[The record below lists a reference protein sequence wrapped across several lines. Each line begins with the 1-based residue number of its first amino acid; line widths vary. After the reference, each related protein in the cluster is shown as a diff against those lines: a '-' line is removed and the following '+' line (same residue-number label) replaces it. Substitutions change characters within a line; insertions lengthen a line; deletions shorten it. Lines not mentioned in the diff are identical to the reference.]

1 MERILPYDEDEL
13 ALLAQAWNDSVK
25 LILPES
31 EVSKFRQYDRD
42 LPRFST
48 EVLGHKQ
55 WEFQKYLQRALIQ
68 HRFVMVCGPRKNSKT
83 HTAAEIVV
91 SMMCTGPTTC
101 LTTSGS
107 QRQVEYGLWQKIRAF
122 HANARQA
129 LPGKPRGFKWEIAP
143 EWYALGFSAGD
154 AGTVQGFHAGVDL
167 ARDAEEEHAEEK
179 LATASEAIQK
189 IERVG
194 HRLLIVLDE
203 AAEIDKEILERLEG
217 SMAGKNVYVLAQ
229 CNPTFD
235 ESSDHPTARWW
246 RRGSGWHRI
255 HVAGEEL
262 PEERWEPHPADRCF
276 HGIPEEIQPADW
288 RRAMV
293 KSHGR
298 DSAFTRVFVYGLPA
312 TVDLDR
318 ALIPRAL
325 LESCAELEPDGVER
339 HIGVDIG
346 AGGSDPSVAYLWIGN
361 TIAARHEWRS
371 PDTMAT
377 VGVILTLIQSW
388 GEDGKPVPAAHVHV
402 DATGLGKGVADRL
415 KQLGHAVDAVDFGAS
430 PRYGWRELLGQTLF
444 RNMRGEMHW
453 TLRRL
458 LEERQ
463 ACIPRKYAELWRQAC
478 WYSYNFRESARGSL
492 CELGE
497 SKDEIREKFGR
508 SPDDLDAAILGLA
521 RKPSSKPTFRLGRI

>member
-217 SMAGKNVYVLAQ
+217 SMAGKNVYVQ
-229 CNPTFD
+229 
-235 ESSDHPTARWW
+235 
-246 RRGSGWHRI
+246 I
-255 HVAGEEL
+255 
-262 PEERWEPHPADRCF
+262 
-276 HGIPEEIQPADW
+276 
-288 RRAMV
+288 
-293 KSHGR
+293 GR
-298 DSAFTRVFVYGLPA
+298 
-312 TVDLDR
+312 
-318 ALIPRAL
+318 
-325 LESCAELEPDGVER
+325 
-339 HIGVDIG
+339 
-346 AGGSDPSVAYLWIGN
+346 
-361 TIAARHEWRS
+361 
-371 PDTMAT
+371 
-377 VGVILTLIQSW
+377 
-388 GEDGKPVPAAHVHV
+388 AHV
-402 DATGLGKGVADRL
+402 
-415 KQLGHAVDAVDFGAS
+415 
-430 PRYGWRELLGQTLF
+430 
-444 RNMRGEMHW
+444 
-453 TLRRL
+453 
-458 LEERQ
+458 
-463 ACIPRKYAELWRQAC
+463 
-478 WYSYNFRESARGSL
+478 
-492 CELGE
+492 
-497 SKDEIREKFGR
+497 
-508 SPDDLDAAILGLA
+508 
-521 RKPSSKPTFRLGRI
+521 

>member
-1 MERILPYDEDEL
+1 MERILPYDDDEL
-13 ALLAQAWNDSVK
+13 ALLSQAWSDSVK

-31 EVSKFRQYDRD
+31 EVAKFQQYDRD

-55 WEFQKYLQRALIQ
+55 WEFQKYLQRALIE

-91 SMMCTGPTTC
+91 GMMCTAPTTC

-167 ARDAEEEHAEEK
+167 ERDAEEELNEDK

-262 PEERWEPHPADRCF
+262 P
-276 HGIPEEIQPADW
+276 
-288 RRAMV
+288 
-293 KSHGR
+293 
-298 DSAFTRVFVYGLPA
+298 
-312 TVDLDR
+312 
-318 ALIPRAL
+318 
-325 LESCAELEPDGVER
+325 
-339 HIGVDIG
+339 
-346 AGGSDPSVAYLWIGN
+346 
-361 TIAARHEWRS
+361 
-371 PDTMAT
+371 
-377 VGVILTLIQSW
+377 
-388 GEDGKPVPAAHVHV
+388 
-402 DATGLGKGVADRL
+402 
-415 KQLGHAVDAVDFGAS
+415 
-430 PRYGWRELLGQTLF
+430 
-444 RNMRGEMHW
+444 
-453 TLRRL
+453 
-458 LEERQ
+458 
-463 ACIPRKYAELWRQAC
+463 
-478 WYSYNFRESARGSL
+478 
-492 CELGE
+492 
-497 SKDEIREKFGR
+497 
-508 SPDDLDAAILGLA
+508 
-521 RKPSSKPTFRLGRI
+521 

>member
-1 MERILPYDEDEL
+1 MQRPSLGDDEL
-13 ALLAQAWNDSVK
+13 ELVRSIWQDAKRAAF
-25 LILPES
+25 PES
-31 EVSKFRQYDRD
+31 SAAQHAKYDGD
-42 LPRFST
+42 LPRFCT

-55 WEFQKYLQRALIQ
+55 WEFQKYLQRALMQ

-91 SMMCTGPTTC
+91 AMMCTGPTTV

-129 LPGKPRGFKWEIAP
+129 LPGKPHGFKWEIAP

-167 ARDAEEEHAEEK
+167 ERDAEDTGELK
-179 LATASEAIQK
+179 LATASEALYK
-189 IERVG
+189 IERTA

-235 ESSDHPTARWW
+235 ENSDHPTARWW
-246 RRGSGWHRI
+246 RRGSSWHRI

-262 PEERWEPHPADRCF
+262 PNPNWEPHAADKCF

-293 KSHGR
+293 KSHGI

-325 LESCAELEPDGVER
+325 LESCADLPQEGEDR

-346 AGGSDPSVAYLWIGN
+346 GGGSDPSVAYLWIGN

-377 VGVILTLIQSW
+377 VGVILELMSAW
-388 GEDGKPVPAAHVHV
+388 GDASGPVPAAHVHV

-415 KQLGHAVDAVDFGAS
+415 KQTGHQVDAVDFGAS
-430 PRYGWRELLGQTLF
+430 PRYGWKQLTGQTLF

-458 LEERQ
+458 LEEQR
-463 ACIPRKYAELWRQAC
+463 AAIPRKYSELWRQAC
-478 WYSYNFRESARGSL
+478 WYSYNFREAARGSMA
-492 CELGE
+492 ELGE
-497 SKDEIREKFGR
+497 SKDEIRERYGR
-508 SPDDLDAAILGLA
+508 SPDDLDACILGLA
-521 RKPSSKPTFRLGRI
+521 RKSASRPTIRVMRI